1 MADIIKID
9 KYKPI
14 NKQDTKESD
23 LAMFSVLWFTEH
35 FGELLSGLDE
45 EIRYALVISTY
56 RFMVDAE
63 KTGEAEITSEGF
75 SITTEAS
82 IDLQD
87 RIKGAVDWKKTH
99 LN

>member
-35 FGELLSGLDE
+35 FGELLSGLDDE
-45 EIRYALVISTY
+45 VRYALVISTY
-56 RFMVDAE
+56 RFMMDAE
-63 KTGEAEITSEGF
+63 STGEVEITSEGF
-75 SITTEAS
+75 SIATEAS
-82 IDLQD
+82 IDLQN
-87 RIKGAVDWKKTH
+87 RIKSAVDWKKTH